1 MAGSDPRTGRPGCS
15 RGSNTSVRR
24 YICEKVDDTWID
36 SAPVRLVNAVDIAAE
51 PAQIWTA
58 LEDADAW
65 PRWATVIT
73 DVEWTSPQPFGVGTT
88 RTVTM
93 RGGMVGDEEF
103 ISWEPYR
110 RMGFRFNEASMDG
123 VRAFAERYTLDAR
136 PDGHT
141 RVEWVMAM
149 APKGVSKAIVP
160 ITRVPMQM
168 AFGRMLRRFGKL
180 VEAEYA

>member
-1 MAGSDPRTGRPGCS
+1 M
-15 RGSNTSVRR
+15 RR
-24 YICEKVDDTWID
+24 YICDKVDDAWID
-36 SAPVRLVNAVDIAAE
+36 AAPVRLVNSVDIAAE

-58 LEDADAW
+58 LEDAAAW

-73 DVEWTSPQPFGVGTT
+73 NVEWTSPQPFGVGTT

-103 ISWEPYR
+103 ITWEPHR
-110 RMGFRFNEASMDG
+110 RMGFRFNQASMDG

-136 PDGHT
+136 DGTT

-149 APKGVSKAIVP
+149 APKGVSRAIVP
-160 ITRVPMQM
+160 ITRLPMRS

-180 VEAEYA
+180 VETEYT